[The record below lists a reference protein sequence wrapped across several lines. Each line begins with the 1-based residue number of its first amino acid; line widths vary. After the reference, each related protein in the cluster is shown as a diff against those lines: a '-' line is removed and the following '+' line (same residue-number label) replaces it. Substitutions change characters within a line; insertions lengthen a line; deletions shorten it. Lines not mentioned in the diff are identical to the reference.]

1 MVPAEVL
8 KQASTKLHIC
18 QWLVRVESE
27 QLFYIQDAANKTLL
41 AGSRQ
46 PVTCV
51 DFLVMERP
59 FYKGWGVFRR
69 PGPRGA
75 AWRIAARLT
84 PQDVA
89 QKVEDASRSLEE
101 ESQAADSDAVD
112 TKSLATENAV
122 WFAKW
127 IAAPAAVV
135 YGRGQPSD
143 RESSRKQWRLNKA
156 CGKPPYEHNMSRT
169 VVLRLYRSLLQLS
182 KGFGDTFAIREPLAG
197 ANWGTYAS
205 TGIGLGKCAAS
216 DHQTELLDRAL
227 PGLSVPVPAL
237 INASVFHRAVRDNF
251 KANKEL
257 SDPDH
262 ISERVDEAFRAI
274 RMAGEQ
280 LQLASCS
287 SSSTTDG
294 VTVEVTT
301 VFTKTDTNPYGKTLN
316 YFTYRVRVINNRL
329 QPIKVLGR
337 AWTVLD
343 HKGQVHLQMP
353 LDDNA
358 VVGQKPCIPPGTAF
372 QYHSGLDLESAS
384 GTQSGQL
391 KVVVLGSGDKPTMQ
405 IIASIGPLELAAP
418 QCKHAAAPLG

>member
-1 MVPAEVL
+1 
-8 KQASTKLHIC
+8 
-18 QWLVRVESE
+18 
-27 QLFYIQDAANKTLL
+27 
-41 AGSRQ
+41 
-46 PVTCV
+46 
-51 DFLVMERP
+51 
-59 FYKGWGVFRR
+59 
-69 PGPRGA
+69 
-75 AWRIAARLT
+75 
-84 PQDVA
+84 
-89 QKVEDASRSLEE
+89 
-101 ESQAADSDAVD
+101 
-112 TKSLATENAV
+112 
-122 WFAKW
+122 
-127 IAAPAAVV
+127 
-135 YGRGQPSD
+135 
-143 RESSRKQWRLNKA
+143 
-156 CGKPPYEHNMSRT
+156 MSRT

-182 KGFGDTFAIREPLAG
+182 KGVGDTFAIREPLAG

-205 TGIGLGKCAAS
+205 TGIGLGNDMQQCQTAACCLVALLWHAG
-216 DHQTELLDRAL
+216 HQTELLDRAL

-262 ISERVDEAFRAI
+262 IFERVDEAFRAI

-358 VVGQKPCIPPGTAF
+358 VVGQKPCIPLGTAF

-418 QCKHAAAPLG
+418 QFKHAAAPLG